1 MAYDNSQDNEEQ
13 DKPETEDNASE
24 ESGEMED
31 GKDGS
36 VKVSEE
42 FQKKAG
48 ELVDGLRTIPEL
60 NFLSDLVSE
69 QRTKLMKS
77 EKKMSKPDFSTE
89 NMPEL

>member
-1 MAYDNSQDNEEQ
+1 MQDTPDNEEQ
-13 DKPETEDNASE
+13 DEPETEDNASE
-24 ESGEMED
+24 ESAENEGEK
-31 GKDGS
+31 GGS

-77 EKKMSKPDFSTE
+77 QKPLNKTDFSTKD
-89 NMPEL
+89 MPEL